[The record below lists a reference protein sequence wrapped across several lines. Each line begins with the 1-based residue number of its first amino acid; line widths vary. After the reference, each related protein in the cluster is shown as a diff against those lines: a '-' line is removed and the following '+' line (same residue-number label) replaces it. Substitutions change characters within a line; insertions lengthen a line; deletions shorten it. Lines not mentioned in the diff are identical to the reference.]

1 MSARRSWPLA
11 ALALAAVFLL
21 GAARPP
27 DVEGL
32 LRAGDDAYRR
42 GDYGR
47 AAELFE
53 RAGERAT
60 DPGLVAFNLAAT
72 KYQLALANEGNVA
85 LLREAEQLYSC
96 CLRKGDPRR
105 ARALYGLGNCLLARG
120 GAVALDAGALRA
132 AADAYL
138 QCLAEP
144 GVPPELAADARHNL
158 QRARLLLAQ
167 VPPAG
172 EDDSP
177 KGDDPDPKKED

>member
-1 MSARRSWPLA
+1 E
-11 ALALAAVFLL
+11 ALV
-21 GAARPP
+21 
-27 DVEGL
+27 
-32 LRAGDDAYRR
+32 RAGDNAYRR

-72 KYQLALANEGNVA
+72 KYQLALANEDHVV

-120 GAVALDAGALRA
+120 GGAALEGGALRA
-132 AADAYL
+132 AADAYA

-144 GVPPELAADARHNL
+144 GVASELAAGARRNP
-158 QRARLLLAQ
+158 QRARL
-167 VPPAG
+167 PAA
-172 EDDSP
+172 
-177 KGDDPDPKKED
+177 